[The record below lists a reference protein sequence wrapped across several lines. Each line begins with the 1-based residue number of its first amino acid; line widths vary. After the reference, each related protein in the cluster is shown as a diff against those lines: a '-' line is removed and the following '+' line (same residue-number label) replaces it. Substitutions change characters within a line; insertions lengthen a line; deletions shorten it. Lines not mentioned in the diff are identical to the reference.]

1 MDNPTNKV
9 EPGYFTPYTVD
20 LFGLANETDI
30 GDYANKFRNLSE
42 SVSKIIFDFS
52 TAEFIED
59 KLGQTFGLNSEQ
71 KTELTR
77 IIRDILLAD
86 AFWRDFPALVS
97 SRLRI
102 DSDLANQIV
111 KTITT
116 ELFAPAMEDIKK
128 MQREK
133 FSDKIAQSKN
143 DQTPQPEQQQ
153 QNTNT
158 EQPGNTINLRNP
170 K

>member
-1 MDNPTNKV
+1 MDNPTNKI

-20 LFGLANETDI
+20 LFGLTNEASI
-30 GDYANKFRNLSE
+30 GDYANKFRNLPE
-42 SVSKIIFDFS
+42 LVSKVVFDFS

-59 KLGQTFGLNSEQ
+59 KLGQTFGLSFEQ

-86 AFWRDFPALVS
+86 AFWGDFPTLVS
-97 SRLRI
+97 SRLGI
-102 DSDLANQIV
+102 GVDMANQIV
-111 KTITT
+111 KAITT

-143 DQTPQPEQQQ
+143 NQAPPTQQSTSAEQ
-153 QNTNT
+153 
-158 EQPGNTINLRNP
+158 GNVINLRD